1 MIKSLHLIWQHLL
14 AIAILTLP
22 IAQMT
27 IADPPNFTRVT
38 TGPHV
43 NDGGASWGVSWIDY
57 DNDGW
62 LDIYVG
68 NSGVENNFLY
78 HNEGDGTFTKITAD
92 PIANDGSRSYS
103 HAWGDYDNDGDED
116 VYVGRHN
123 NMPNYFFANNGN
135 GTFTRIDTAGALT
148 IDSACSNTHAWIDVD
163 NDGDLDLY
171 SQTESLSLPWSDVN
185 VMYRNDDGIFVRITT
200 GEIVTEVNNAHGMCW
215 SDYDNDG
222 DMDLFVANAYF
233 DYPQQ
238 NPEDYMYKNCLY
250 RNDGNFNFTKIL
262 SGPVAND
269 LSISFAPSVG
279 DYDND
284 GDQDLFVGNGAMDL
298 VNFLYNNNGDG
309 SFTRIT
315 TGEMVTNATSTLGSS
330 WVDYDNDGDLDMYV
344 TTSVDSLSNQLYENN
359 GDGTFTRIMNGPLV
373 NDVARNFGPAWG
385 DYDRDG
391 DLDVFITKYQYDNRL
406 YRNDG
411 NGNNWLNVKCIGTV
425 SNATAIGTKVRLKAT
440 IFGNPVW
447 QLREITPAASYC
459 VHHALN
465 AHFGLGDAGII
476 DSIIVQWPSGIEE
489 TLSSV
494 SINQYLTITEGEH
507 TLVPDD
513 EANPLPERYSLSMN
527 YPNPF
532 NSSTSI
538 EYGLPRQSQVT
549 VTVYNL
555 LGRNIRSLV
564 DRYESAGNYTI
575 IWDGKDV
582 SGKPVA
588 SGIYFYRFEA
598 GHHSETKKMLL
609 LR

>member
-1 MIKSLHLIWQHLL
+1 MIRSLPLLRQHLL
-14 AIAILTLP
+14 AVAILTL
-22 IAQMT
+22 T
-27 IADPPNFTRVT
+27 ISQITIGDPPNFTRIT

-43 NDGGASWGVSWIDY
+43 NDGGSSWGVSWIDY

-62 LDIYVG
+62 LDLYVG

-78 HNEGDGTFTKITAD
+78 HNEGNGTFTKITTEPLAHD
-92 PIANDGSRSYS
+92 SSRSYS

-123 NMPNYFFANNGN
+123 NQPNYFFSNDGN
-135 GTFTRIDTAGALT
+135 GHFTRIDTAGALT
-148 IDSACSNTHAWIDVD
+148 IDSACSNTHAWIDID

-171 SQTESLSLPWSDVN
+171 SQTESLNLPWSDVN
-185 VMYRNDDGIFVRITT
+185 VMYRNDDGFFVRITT
-200 GEIVTEVNNAHGMCW
+200 GEIVTDVNNAHGMSW

-238 NPEDYMYKNCLY
+238 NPEDYMYPNCYY

-262 SGPVAND
+262 SGPVVTD
-269 LSISFAPSVG
+269 LSISYGPSVG

-284 GDQDLFVGNGAMDL
+284 GDQDLFVANGAMDL

-315 TGEMVTNATSTLGSS
+315 TGEMVTNAAPTFCSS
-330 WVDYDNDGDLDMYV
+330 WADYDNDGDLDMYV
-344 TTSVDSLSNQLYENN
+344 TVWADNLPNQLYENN
-359 GDGTFTRIMNGPLV
+359 GDGTFTRIMTGPLV
-373 NDVARNFGPAWG
+373 SDVASNFGPAWG

-391 DLDVFITKYQYDNRL
+391 DLDLFITRYQNDNRL

-425 SNATAIGTKVRLKAT
+425 SNASAIGTKIRLKAT

-465 AHFGLGDAGII
+465 AHFGLGDANII
-476 DSIIVQWPSGIEE
+476 DSIIVQWPSGLEE

-494 SINQYLTITEGEH
+494 SVNQYLTISEGDLTH
-507 TLVPDD
+507 VPDD
-513 EANPLPERYSLSMN
+513 EVNSLPDGYILFRN

-532 NSSTSI
+532 NASTI
-538 EYGLPRQSQVT
+538 IKYELTRQMQVT
-549 VTVYNL
+549 IEIFDI
-555 LGRNIRSLV
+555 LGRNVQTLV
-564 DRYESAGNYTI
+564 REKQQAGHYSVV
-575 IWDGKDV
+575 WDADV
-582 SGKPVA
+582 FMSGM
-588 SGIYFYRFEA
+588 YFYRIQA
-598 GHHSETKKMLL
+598 GEFTETNKMLL
-609 LR
+609 LK

>member
-1 MIKSLHLIWQHLL
+1 MRKLLLLMWQHLL
-14 AIAILTLP
+14 AVVILTVT

-27 IADPPNFTRVT
+27 IAAPPNFTRIT

-43 NDGGASWGVSWIDY
+43 NDGGSSYGVSWIDI
-57 DNDGW
+57 DNDGY

-68 NSGVENNFLY
+68 NAGVENNFLY
-78 HNEGDGTFTKITAD
+78 HSEGDGAFTKVTTD
-92 PIANDGSRSYS
+92 PIANDSSRSYS

-116 VYVGRHN
+116 VYVSRHN
-123 NMPNYFFANNGN
+123 NNPNYFYTNNSE
-135 GTFTRIDTAGALT
+135 GTFTKIDTAGDLT
-148 IDSACSNTHAWIDVD
+148 TDPACSNTHAWIDID

-171 SQTESLSLPWSDVN
+171 SQTESLNLPWSDAN
-185 VMYRNDDGIFVRITT
+185 AMYRNDDGIFVKITT
-200 GEIVTEVNNAHGMCW
+200 GEIVTDINNAHGMCW

-238 NPEDYMYKNCLY
+238 DPEDYMYKNCYY
-250 RNDGNFNFTKIL
+250 RNDGDFNFTKIV

-284 GDQDLFVGNGAMDL
+284 GDQDLFVGNGAMEL

-344 TTSVDSLSNQLYENN
+344 TTWEDSLSNQLYENI
-359 GDGTFTRIMNGPLV
+359 GDGTFTRIMTGPLV
-373 NDVARNFGPAWG
+373 NDESSNFGPAWG

-391 DLDVFITKYQYDNRL
+391 DLDVFISKYQNDNRL

-411 NGNNWLNVKCIGTV
+411 NGNNWLNVKCTGTF
-425 SNATAIGTKVRLKAT
+425 SNATAIGTKVRLKAN

-459 VHHALN
+459 IHHALN
-465 AHFGLGDAGII
+465 AHFGLGDADIV
-476 DSIIVQWPSGIEE
+476 DSIIVQWPSGLEE
-489 TLSSV
+489 TILNV
-494 SINQYLTITEGEH
+494 SINQYLTITEGDF
-507 TLVPDD
+507 TPVLDD
-513 EANPLPERYSLSMN
+513 EVNPLPDRYNLSMN

-532 NSSTSI
+532 NSSTTI
-538 EYGLPRQSQVT
+538 EFDLPRPSKAT

-555 LGRNIRSLV
+555 LGQEVETLV
-564 DRYESAGNYTI
+564 DEQMLAGNHSVNWEASNYS
-575 IWDGKDV
+575 
-582 SGKPVA
+582 SGN
-588 SGIYFYRFEA
+588 YFYKLTA
-598 GHHSETKKMLL
+598 GENVFTKRMTLL
-609 LR
+609 K